1 MRPPFPLPRWLAPAL
16 LVAGVVALYA
26 SALSVGFLNDDH
38 LFLEQAR
45 RQGLLES
52 LTRPDAL
59 SNYFR
64 PLSRA
69 PWFELLTPLSG
80 GRPFVFHAANLA
92 LLLAGGWLAFDLMR
106 ALAGSTGAWAG
117 LVYLL
122 LLPLQRVNVTWI
134 SCSQDLLALVFTLAA
149 MAFFRRGRDRWA
161 LLAFTAAAISKES
174 ALPLPLVL
182 GVWAWRV
189 EGLSAR
195 AALRRVAPFA
205 LPLALWALG
214 SWLFV
219 RGEPF
224 DGAGSAPSPTSVAAA
239 FVHLVQVLTTVEFPS
254 LLVNTLLS
262 VTPSLA
268 VLALILAATFAFG
281 ASEPGAAPTET
292 PPRHAALLFA
302 CAWLVLFTLPIVPV
316 VAIWSSY
323 YYTLAAVG
331 GALLVAIV
339 ARRWPAAATATL
351 TAGLLW
357 LHAGVSAIPAF
368 AVDENAWN
376 PGSRLTAYY
385 FERGAALSGQ
395 LAEALKRV
403 APSPEPHTRFFFATL
418 PSWAGF
424 QMGSGAAVRGLYRDD
439 TLESW
444 FYSQFGDTTA
454 AANPCVFLFWNGL
467 DFERLYGNAA
477 DPFFQVGTDLL
488 LLERPAGAAHA
499 FRRGLEAGESRIDHL
514 YWLGWAYLW
523 QDQRAAAER
532 AWSAWG
538 AADDTVAYV
547 HALRTARTA
556 LEEGDSL
563 GTRRALIEAI
573 RAGIGRPV
581 AHAELGALLLPVNT
595 KYALLET
602 LVASRLDPDDWLARL
617 DLAAGLAAA
626 RLDDG
631 ARRQLDEL
639 LRRHPD
645 LATDTTV
652 MRFNSILSARAPG
665 HDRIAILPRPRDE
678 RGDRP

>member
-1 MRPPFPLPRWLAPAL
+1 MRPSLPLPRWLAPAL

-45 RQGLLES
+45 RQGLIES

-80 GRPFVFHAANLA
+80 GRPLLFHAANLA

-106 ALAGSTGAWAG
+106 ALAGATGAWAG

-134 SCSQDLLALVFTLAA
+134 SCSQDLLALVFALAA
-149 MAFFRRGRDRWA
+149 MALFRRGRDRGA
-161 LLAFTAAAISKES
+161 LLAFTAAALSKES
-174 ALPLPLVL
+174 ALPLPLLL

-189 EGLSAR
+189 EGQPAR
-195 AALRRVAPFA
+195 AALRRIAPFT
-205 LPLALWALG
+205 LPVLLWALG

-224 DGAGSAPSPTSVAAA
+224 DGAGSALTPGSVAAA
-239 FVHLVQVLTTVEFPS
+239 FVHLVQALTTIEFPS
-254 LLVNTLLS
+254 QLTSALLS
-262 VTPSLA
+262 VTPSLSA
-268 VLALILAATFAFG
+268 LALLLAATFAFG
-281 ASEPGAAPTET
+281 ATSRPPAAGET
-292 PPRHAALLFA
+292 PPRRTSLFFA
-302 CAWLVLFTLPIVPV
+302 CAWLALFTLPIVPV

-323 YYTLAAVG
+323 YYTLASVG
-331 GALLVAIV
+331 GALLVALL
-339 ARRWPAAATATL
+339 ARRWPPAATSILA
-351 TAGLLW
+351 AGLLW
-357 LHAGVSAIPAF
+357 LHAGVSAIPSF
-368 AVDENAWN
+368 AVAESAWN
-376 PGSRLTAYY
+376 PGSRLTAHY
-385 FERGAALSGQ
+385 FERGAALSQ
-395 LAEALKRV
+395 TLSAALQRV

-418 PSWAGF
+418 PPWAGF
-424 QMGSGAAVRGLYRDD
+424 QMGSGALVRGLYRDD

-444 FYSQFGDTTA
+444 FYSQFSDTTA
-454 AANPCVFLFWNGL
+454 ASHPCVFLFWNGV
-467 DFERLYGNAA
+467 DFERLYANAA
-477 DPFFQVGTDLL
+477 DPFFQVGADLL

-523 QDQRAAAER
+523 QDQRPAAEQ

-538 AADDTVAYV
+538 ARDDTVAYV

-626 RLDDG
+626 SLDDI

-639 LRRHPD
+639 RRRHPD
-645 LATDTTV
+645 LATHPTVVRLDTL
-652 MRFNSILSARAPG
+652 LSARAPG
-665 HDRIAILPRPRDE
+665 HHPIATLPRSRLS
-678 RGDRP
+678 RGTRP

>member
-1 MRPPFPLPRWLAPAL
+1 MA
-16 LVAGVVALYA
+16 ALYA

-64 PLSRA
+64 PLSR
-69 PWFELLTPLSG
+69 PVWFELLGPLSG
-80 GRPFVFHAANLA
+80 GRPFVFHLANLA

-106 ALAGSTGAWAG
+106 ALAGATGAWAG
-117 LVYLL
+117 LLYLL
-122 LLPLQRVNVTWI
+122 LLPLQRVNVTWV
-134 SCSQDLLALVFTLAA
+134 SCSQDLLALVFSLGA
-149 MAFFRRGRDRWA
+149 MALFRRGRDGSA
-161 LLAFTAAAISKES
+161 LLGFTAAALSKES
-174 ALPLPLVL
+174 ALPLPLLL

-189 EGLSAR
+189 EGQSAR
-195 AALRRVAPFA
+195 TALRRVAPFA
-205 LPLALWALG
+205 LPIGLWALG
-214 SWLFV
+214 SWLLV

-224 DGAGSAPSPTSVAAA
+224 DGAGSAPTPGSVAAA
-239 FVHLVQVLTTVEFPS
+239 FVHLVQVLTTIEFPS
-254 LLVNTLLS
+254 QLANTLLS

-268 VLALILAATFAFG
+268 ALALILAATIAFA
-281 ASEPGAAPTET
+281 AQAPAAAATEP
-292 PPRHAALLFA
+292 PPRRASLLFA
-302 CAWLVLFTLPIVPV
+302 CSWLALFTLPVVPV

-339 ARRWPAAATATL
+339 ARRWPAAATATFA
-351 TAGLLW
+351 AGLLW

-368 AVDENAWN
+368 AVAENAWN

-385 FERGAALSGQ
+385 FERGAALSSQ
-395 LAEALKRV
+395 LASALKRV
-403 APSPEPHTRFFFATL
+403 APSPEPNTRFFFATL

-454 AANPCVFLFWNGL
+454 ASNPCVFLFWNGL
-467 DFERLYGNAA
+467 DFERLYANAA

-514 YWLGWAYLW
+514 YWLGWASLW
-523 QDQRAAAER
+523 QDQRRAAEQ

-547 HALRTARTA
+547 RALRTARTT

-626 RLDDG
+626 NLDDI

-639 LRRHPD
+639 RRRHPD
-645 LATDTTV
+645 LATHPTV
-652 MRFNSILSARAPG
+652 VRLDSLLSARAPG
-665 HDRIAILPRPRDE
+665 QDRIATLPRSRAA
-678 RGDRP
+678 RGTRP